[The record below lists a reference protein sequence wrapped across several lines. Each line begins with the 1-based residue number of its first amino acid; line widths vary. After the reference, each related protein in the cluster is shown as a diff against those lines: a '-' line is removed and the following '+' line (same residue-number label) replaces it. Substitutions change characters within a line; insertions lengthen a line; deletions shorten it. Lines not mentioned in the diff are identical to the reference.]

1 MRSVFTPEG
10 VTLNFMYNWRK
21 MPDEEK
27 AELLRAR
34 KARKVAW
41 HAPPHYEYEGNVRFI
56 ITAACFEHKPVI
68 GKSPERMA
76 DFESELIGV
85 CRDFEIKLFAW
96 CVLPNHY
103 HLLVQTD
110 KIREFQNEGLGKIH
124 GRTSY
129 LWNGQDNSSGR
140 KVWYK
145 SFERPMKSNRHFWA
159 SLNYIHHNPIK
170 HGYVSRWQDWV
181 YSSANNYLE
190 NIGKEKNRQ
199 NLARISNFRL
209 R

>member
-1 MRSVFTPEG
+1 
-10 VTLNFMYNWRK
+10 MYDWRK
-21 MPDEEK
+21 ISDDEK
-27 AELLRAR
+27 AELLRER

-41 HAPPHYEYEGNVRFI
+41 HAPPHYEYEGDVRFI
-56 ITAACFEHKPVI
+56 ITAACYEHKPVI

-76 DFESELIGV
+76 ECESKLIEV
-85 CRDFEIKLFAW
+85 CRDFEVKLFAW

-110 KIREFQNEGLGKIH
+110 KIREFQKEGLGKFH
-124 GRTSY
+124 GSSSY

-145 SFERPMKSNRHFWA
+145 SFERPMKSSRHFWA

-190 NIGKEKNRQ
+190 NIGKEKAAKIWREYPI
-199 NLARISNFRL
+199 LDYGKDWDFD
-209 R
+209 